1 MLMDN
6 SIILILFL
14 CLCNFIL
21 ALINLLRIEKPPIVF
36 YPEQGSVAQTK
47 QKPEPKPY
55 KEQDIYESLR
65 IDNEDVIPVIQT
77 LPEEDRQ

>member
-1 MLMDN
+1 MSMDN

-21 ALINLLRIEKPPIVF
+21 SLIHLLRIEKPPVVL
-36 YPEQGSVAQTK
+36 YPEHGPSAQPK
-47 QKPEPKPY
+47 QKPEPKLY

-65 IDNEDVIPVIQT
+65 IDNEDPIPVIQT